1 MTNDEDDKKMMKALA
16 LLDKDMQEHFRTVVR
31 LIALCYTAPDLYK
44 GAVITRCV
52 EEDDEILM
60 MSLNA
65 NEMDVAEL
73 VAEAAGVITQ
83 VVTEAAPPREQ
94 FN

>member
-1 MTNDEDDKKMMKALA
+1 MDKNESDAQMLKALA

-31 LIALCYTAPDLYK
+31 LIALCYTAPQLYK

-52 EEDDEILM
+52 EEDEILM

-73 VAEAAGVITQ
+73 VAEAAGVITD
-83 VVTEAAPPREQ
+83 VVTESAPPRAQ

>member
-1 MTNDEDDKKMMKALA
+1 MTNDEDDKQMMKALA

-31 LIALCYTAPDLYK
+31 TIALCYTSPQLYDGVLVVRRVDEDLL
-44 GAVITRCV
+44 I
-52 EEDDEILM
+52 

-65 NEMDVAEL
+65 NEMDATAL
-73 VAEAAGVITQ
+73 IIEAGGLLTD
-83 VVTEAAPPREQ
+83 VVTESAPPREQ